1 MAPLDVFLQKH
12 KIKKGEQYTH
22 TRIGD
27 KNSDIFGGAYFIPIS
42 QMKNFQKI
50 YTTHVLKKK
59 NKEYLTE
66 AQDRENGGAILID
79 FDFRYS
85 TAITERQHSEEHIND
100 IVELY
105 VEKIHELFN
114 LEKKSFAIYVFEK
127 PNIVTKDDI
136 VKDGIHMIIGLH
148 LKHDQQMLL
157 RKHVL
162 TCIGPQILDDLCLEN
177 TPDNVLDEA
186 ITSGR
191 NNWMMYGSR
200 KPNNK
205 AYELTYY
212 YKITIDTSDEGIHK
226 IEEQDIKNIKDSK
239 AVRIFSPRYAEWPKS
254 KLREGFEAELN
265 QLSSQRNSSGH
276 ARLGTAIVD
285 IPGSLYS
292 YVSRENLEALI
303 VDKPSLDEVMNLVFA
318 FLDKNNPSIR
328 EVHEY
333 TMALSEN
340 YYTDYSKWVGVA
352 MALKST
358 SELLLPTFIYFSSQ
372 WDRFDYNNISDVL
385 DKWQGISN
393 REGSRLTHLSIRYW
407 CQLDNKEEYDR
418 IREKSTDMYIK
429 KTLTGGPQNA
439 GADYDMAVLA
449 HHLYKDQ
456 FRCVAIKKN
465 IWYTFQGNKWS
476 ECDSGSDLRRNLSS
490 HLAKIYINKERECM
504 TKISELGNDITE
516 EQTKKLSTEAATYC
530 GVAYKLKNTTPKN
543 NIMTECKHMFYDNN
557 LLNKLDTNPMLLCF
571 TNGVYDFENDE
582 FRKGLPE
589 DYISLSTNIPYVK
602 VDSSNP
608 KHRQIMEDID
618 DFMAK
623 LFPDPKL
630 RDYMWEHAASCLTGN
645 NLNQTFNIY
654 TGVGSNGKSM
664 FVKLME
670 KAMGDLK
677 GTVPI
682 SLITQKRQGIGAS
695 SSEVACLKGLRYAC
709 MNEPSKGDKINE
721 GILKEITGG
730 DPIQARQLYSE
741 SIIFTP
747 QFKLVCCTNHLFEIK
762 AQDDGTWRRIR
773 QVPFESKFV
782 NNPSN
787 NPDEKQFKKDKTLEG
802 KLSKWAPVFMGMLV
816 EMARKTKGHVSDC
829 EKVMEASNSYRK
841 RSDYLTKY
849 IDECVKKTN
858 DPNDTLS
865 KKEVKNSFKEWYES
879 SFDDKTPPLQDLYDK
894 LDNLCGKYKL
904 RKWVGVKIIYD
915 FDYPDE
921 DD

>member
-27 KNSDIFGGAYFIPIS
+27 KNSDIYGGAYFIPIS
-42 QMKNFQKI
+42 QMKNFQKL
-50 YTTHVLKKK
+50 YTNHVLKKK

-85 TAITERQHSEEHIND
+85 TEITERQHSEEHIND

-114 LEKKSFAIYVFEK
+114 LDKKSFTIYVFEK

-200 KPNNK
+200 KPNNE

-212 YKITIDTSDEGIHK
+212 YKITIDTGDEGIHK

-239 AVRIFSPRYAEWPKS
+239 AVRIFSPRYSEWPKC
-254 KLREGFEAELN
+254 KLKEGFEAELN

-276 ARLGTAIVD
+276 APLGTAIVD

-333 TMALSEN
+333 TMALPEK
-340 YYTDYSKWVGVA
+340 YYTDYGKWVGVA

-456 FRCVAIKKN
+456 FRCVAIKK
-465 IWYTFQGNKWS
+465 IFGIHFKVI
-476 ECDSGSDLRRNLSS
+476 DG
-490 HLAKIYINKERECM
+490 
-504 TKISELGNDITE
+504 
-516 EQTKKLSTEAATYC
+516 
-530 GVAYKLKNTTPKN
+530 
-543 NIMTECKHMFYDNN
+543 
-557 LLNKLDTNPMLLCF
+557 
-571 TNGVYDFENDE
+571 EN
-582 FRKGLPE
+582 
-589 DYISLSTNIPYVK
+589 V
-602 VDSSNP
+602 
-608 KHRQIMEDID
+608 
-618 DFMAK
+618 
-623 LFPDPKL
+623 
-630 RDYMWEHAASCLTGN
+630 
-645 NLNQTFNIY
+645 
-654 TGVGSNGKSM
+654 
-664 FVKLME
+664 
-670 KAMGDLK
+670 
-677 GTVPI
+677 
-682 SLITQKRQGIGAS
+682 
-695 SSEVACLKGLRYAC
+695 
-709 MNEPSKGDKINE
+709 
-721 GILKEITGG
+721 ILVVI
-730 DPIQARQLYSE
+730 
-741 SIIFTP
+741 
-747 QFKLVCCTNHLFEIK
+747 
-762 AQDDGTWRRIR
+762 
-773 QVPFESKFV
+773 
-782 NNPSN
+782 
-787 NPDEKQFKKDKTLEG
+787 
-802 KLSKWAPVFMGMLV
+802 
-816 EMARKTKGHVSDC
+816 
-829 EKVMEASNSYRK
+829 
-841 RSDYLTKY
+841 
-849 IDECVKKTN
+849 
-858 DPNDTLS
+858 
-865 KKEVKNSFKEWYES
+865 
-879 SFDDKTPPLQDLYDK
+879 
-894 LDNLCGKYKL
+894 
-904 RKWVGVKIIYD
+904 
-915 FDYPDE
+915 
-921 DD
+921 